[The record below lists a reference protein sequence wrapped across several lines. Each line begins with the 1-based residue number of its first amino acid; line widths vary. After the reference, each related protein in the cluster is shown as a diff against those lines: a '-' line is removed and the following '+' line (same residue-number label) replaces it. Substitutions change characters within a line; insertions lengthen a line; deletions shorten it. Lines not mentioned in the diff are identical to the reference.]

1 MIGDKFIINVNDV
14 PDYVIQEART
24 EAEQILNSDY
34 TVKTS
39 LSGRIRTLDDIQEDV
54 LLGKIGEFLIK
65 TKYNYTNDDAKWHDL
80 ISPGGQRTEVKTWRK
95 HTITSISTDRE
106 INKLRRRKS
115 SVRKWFFS
123 TKLIIV
129 SFDVTN
135 NEFEIIGIYDI

>member
-1 MIGDKFIINVNDV
+1 MIGDKFVINNNDV
-14 PDYVIQEART
+14 PEYVLQEARI

-34 TVKTS
+34 TAKTS

-54 LLGKIGEFLIK
+54 LLGKIGEYLIK
-65 TKYNYTNDDAKWHDL
+65 SKYNYTNDDAKWHDL

-95 HTITSISTDRE
+95 HTITPISAERE

>member
-1 MIGDKFIINVNDV
+1 MIGDKFVINNNDI
-14 PDYVIQEART
+14 PEYVLQEARI

>member
-1 MIGDKFIINVNDV
+1 MIGDKFIINDNDV
-14 PDYVIQEART
+14 PEYVLQEARI

>member
-1 MIGDKFIINVNDV
+1 MIGDKFIINNNDV
-14 PDYVIQEART
+14 PDYVLQEARI

-54 LLGKIGEFLIK
+54 LLGKIGEYLIK

>member
-1 MIGDKFIINVNDV
+1 MIGDKFVINNNDV
-14 PDYVIQEART
+14 PEYVLQEARI

>member
-1 MIGDKFIINVNDV
+1 MIGDKFVINNNDV
-14 PDYVIQEART
+14 PEYVLQEARI

-129 SFDVTN
+129 SFDVAN

>member
-1 MIGDKFIINVNDV
+1 MIGDKFVVNNSDV
-14 PDYVIQEART
+14 PDYVLQEARI

-39 LSGRIRTLDDIQEDV
+39 LSGRTRTLDDIQEDV
-54 LLGKIGEFLIK
+54 LLGKIGEHLIK
-65 TKYNYTNDDAKWHDL
+65 TKYNYANDDAKWHDL
-80 ISPGGQRTEVKTWRK
+80 VSPGGLRTEVKTWRK
-95 HTITSISTDRE
+95 HTITPISTDRE

-135 NEFEIIGIYDI
+135 NEFEIIGIHDI